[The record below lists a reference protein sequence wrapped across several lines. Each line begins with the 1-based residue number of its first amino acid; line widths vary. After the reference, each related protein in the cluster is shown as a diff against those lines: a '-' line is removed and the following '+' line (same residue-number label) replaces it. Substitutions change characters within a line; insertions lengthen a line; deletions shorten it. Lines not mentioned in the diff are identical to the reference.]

1 MINARQFE
9 QLKEMGI
16 PLYQKRVHNSH
27 GTSSSGSITLDFS
40 DIENDAFFQD
50 VLMCMSLSLGEI
62 TIKTSS
68 IDLGLFNW
76 CFHEQDTIEF
86 KEHTLVT
93 PPLVKLKE
101 SPSLKKSLWHTIYKN
116 L

>member
-1 MINARQFE
+1 MINARQFK

-16 PLYQKRVHNSH
+16 PLYQKRVQNSH
-27 GTSSSGSITLDFS
+27 GKSSSGSITLDFS
-40 DIENDAFFQD
+40 DIQNDVFFQD

-76 CFHEQDTIEF
+76 CFHEQETIEF
-86 KEHTLVT
+86 KEHTLMT
-93 PPLVKLKE
+93 PTLVKLKE